1 MHTGEEA
8 AGYHDSLMVKAEP
21 YHLFVIEGPKW
32 LRDELPLHEA
42 GLNVEFVQ
50 DVTPYRIR
58 KVRIL
63 NGAHTAM
70 TPVAYLAG
78 LETVREA
85 AEDELIGSF
94 VKELIQREVLE
105 TIDMPDSELDNYVE
119 EILDRF
125 KTRLSVTS

>member
-1 MHTGEEA
+1 
-8 AGYHDSLMVKAEP
+8 
-21 YHLFVIEGPKW
+21 
-32 LRDELPLHEA
+32 
-42 GLNVEFVQ
+42 
-50 DVTPYRIR
+50 
-58 KVRIL
+58 
-63 NGAHTAM
+63 M